1 MVRCDGVCTS
11 QKTYRGKDASGDFI
25 KSLLKEKA
33 DINLVFANPL
43 PLSEP
48 IKDSNT
54 CWICEKPIYPNYHC
68 KCSKPKKPTT
78 KKQLEDYSYKNDKGF
93 VEYKCLA
100 CNKKINKFRK
110 VVDHCH
116 VTGKFRGIA
125 QDYCN
130 LKLRVVAGQTPIP
143 VVFHN
148 LENYDAHLIMQG
160 LKETQHAGTPS
171 CIAKNSEKYISF
183 SLGQLRF
190 IDSFN
195 FMASSLDKLV
205 KACPK
210 TSFDLLRSKFG
221 NEHIDSLLQKGIY
234 PYEYMD
240 SFYKFKETCLPPI
253 EEFYSSLKQSGI
265 TQEEYER
272 AQRVWETF
280 DLKTMG
286 DYHDLYVT
294 TDTLLLAGVFE
305 NFTRVCKQ
313 NYGLDPAN
321 YYTAPGLSWDALLK
335 HTGIELELLTNVDK
349 HLFFERA
356 KRGGISSVGHQRYF
370 KANNKYLPDYDP
382 QQPSS
387 YIMYLDAN
395 NLYGWAM
402 SQPLPYAGFKWLNPT
417 QLKQFTPNTFQ
428 N

>member
-1 MVRCDGVCTS
+1 
-11 QKTYRGKDASGDFI
+11 
-25 KSLLKEKA
+25 
-33 DINLVFANPL
+33 
-43 PLSEP
+43 
-48 IKDSNT
+48 
-54 CWICEKPIYPNYHC
+54 
-68 KCSKPKKPTT
+68 
-78 KKQLEDYSYKNDKGF
+78 
-93 VEYKCLA
+93 
-100 CNKKINKFRK
+100 
-110 VVDHCH
+110 
-116 VTGKFRGIA
+116 
-125 QDYCN
+125 
-130 LKLRVVAGQTPIP
+130 
-143 VVFHN
+143 
-148 LENYDAHLIMQG
+148 
-160 LKETQHAGTPS
+160 
-171 CIAKNSEKYISF
+171 
-183 SLGQLRF
+183 
-190 IDSFN
+190 
-195 FMASSLDKLV
+195 MASSLDKLV

-240 SFYKFKETCLPPI
+240 SFYKFKETRLPPI

-294 TDTLLLAGVFE
+294 TDTLLLAGAFE
-305 NFTRVCKQ
+305 NFRRVCKQ

-321 YYTAPGLSWDALLK
+321 YFTAPGLSWDALLK

-402 SQPLPYAGFKWLNPT
+402 SQPLPYAGFKWLSQT
-417 QLKQFTPNTFQ
+417 QLKQFTPKYISKFNPNSDLGFVLEVDLEYPKNSTIYTTIIP
-428 N
+428 

>member
-1 MVRCDGVCTS
+1 
-11 QKTYRGKDASGDFI
+11 
-25 KSLLKEKA
+25 
-33 DINLVFANPL
+33 
-43 PLSEP
+43 
-48 IKDSNT
+48 
-54 CWICEKPIYPNYHC
+54 
-68 KCSKPKKPTT
+68 
-78 KKQLEDYSYKNDKGF
+78 
-93 VEYKCLA
+93 
-100 CNKKINKFRK
+100 
-110 VVDHCH
+110 
-116 VTGKFRGIA
+116 
-125 QDYCN
+125 
-130 LKLRVVAGQTPIP
+130 
-143 VVFHN
+143 
-148 LENYDAHLIMQG
+148 MQG

-280 DLKTMG
+280 DLKNMG

-305 NFTRVCKQ
+305 NFRRVCKQ

-335 HTGIELELLTNVDK
+335 HTGIELELPTNVDK
-349 HLFFERA
+349 HLFLNA
-356 KRGGISSVGHQRYF
+356 PNAVSYTHLTLPTIVGV
-370 KANNKYLPDYDP
+370 
-382 QQPSS
+382 
-387 YIMYLDAN
+387 
-395 NLYGWAM
+395 
-402 SQPLPYAGFKWLNPT
+402 
-417 QLKQFTPNTFQ
+417 
-428 N
+428 